1 MRKALMEYLPQ
12 VLRDT
17 AEFQQIMSVEQESA
31 DRFFEAL
38 DSVFSNQFIDTA
50 DETGIRRYE
59 KILNL
64 TPKDTDRLDDRRFRI
79 KAKINEQLPFTIRVL
94 QRQLTAGKKAFP
106 YS

>member
-1 MRKALMEYLPQ
+1 MEYLPQ

-94 QRQLTAGKKAFP
+94 A
-106 YS
+106 SVS

>member
-38 DSVFSNQFIDTA
+38 DSEAIFCVQENFLMI
-50 DETGIRRYE
+50 
-59 KILNL
+59 
-64 TPKDTDRLDDRRFRI
+64 PKKRI
-79 KAKINEQLPFTIRVL
+79 ISP
-94 QRQLTAGKKAFP
+94 KKK
-106 YS
+106 